1 MDYVFFFFLSIR
13 KGFLGPPRKL
23 MDLTSWV
30 IIPFLFGS
38 IGIYG
43 LVRLLRRLRS
53 SAYIQDAVVVITGAT
68 SGLGKEC
75 AKVFYKAG
83 AQLVLCGR
91 NEEGLK
97 DLINELCRIRKGS
110 VQGSYSLARDSDES
124 HTAILGTAP
133 GTEERSVRLH
143 VFLCDRTLQSE
154 CRQQRRVLP
163 CDTHPSL
170 AQFHKPHIVIFDLSD
185 VEAVANAAKEILQL
199 VGKVDILINNAGI
212 SYRGTILNTKVSVD
226 RMIMDTNYF
235 GPVALT
241 KALLPSMIK
250 NKRGHIVAISSVQG
264 KISIPFR
271 SAYSASKH
279 ATQAFCDCLRA
290 EMVPHDIAV
299 TVVSPGYIQ
308 TNLSLNAVTDDGSR
322 YGVMDKNTAEG
333 RTPEEVARIVFRAVG
348 ERSKDVLVAGLVP
361 TLAVY
366 LRALA
371 PKIFFS
377 IMAARAKKERKFKD
391 A

>member
-1 MDYVFFFFLSIR
+1 MIKNKRAHIVAIS
-13 KGFLGPPRKL
+13 
-23 MDLTSWV
+23 
-30 IIPFLFGS
+30 
-38 IGIYG
+38 
-43 LVRLLRRLRS
+43 
-53 SAYIQDAVVVITGAT
+53 
-68 SGLGKEC
+68 
-75 AKVFYKAG
+75 
-83 AQLVLCGR
+83 
-91 NEEGLK
+91 
-97 DLINELCRIRKGS
+97 S
-110 VQGSYSLARDSDES
+110 VQGKISIPFRSAYSASKHATQAFFDCLRAEMVPHDIAVTVVS
-124 HTAILGTAP
+124 LGYIQTN
-133 GTEERSVRLH
+133 L
-143 VFLCDRTLQSE
+143 
-154 CRQQRRVLP
+154 
-163 CDTHPSL
+163 SL
-170 AQFHKPHIVIFDLSD
+170 N
-185 VEAVANAAKEILQL
+185 AVTDDGSTYGA
-199 VGKVDILINNAGI
+199 V
-212 SYRGTILNTKVSVD
+212 
-226 RMIMDTNYF
+226 
-235 GPVALT
+235 
-241 KALLPSMIK
+241 LPSMIK

-279 ATQAFCDCLRA
+279 ATQAFFDCLRA

-308 TNLSLNAVTDDGSR
+308 TNLSLNAVTDDGST

-333 RTPEEVARIVFRAVG
+333 KTPKEVALIVFRAVG

>member
-1 MDYVFFFFLSIR
+1 MVLTVTKKNITYSKL
-13 KGFLGPPRKL
+13 KL

-30 IIPFLFGS
+30 IIPVLLGS
-38 IGIYG
+38 VGIYS
-43 LVRLLRRLRS
+43 LFKVLQKLRS
-53 SAYIQDAVVVITGAT
+53 SAYIQDAAVVITGAT

-83 AQLVLCGR
+83 ARLVLCGR
-91 NEEGLK
+91 NEERLK
-97 DLINELCRIRKGS
+97 DLINELNQMRKGS
-110 VQGSYSLARDSDES
+110 S
-124 HTAILGTAP
+124 
-133 GTEERSVRLH
+133 
-143 VFLCDRTLQSE
+143 
-154 CRQQRRVLP
+154 QR
-163 CDTHPSL
+163 
-170 AQFHKPHIVIFDLSD
+170 HKPHMVIFDLSD
-185 VEAVANAAKEILQL
+185 VDTVTSAAKEILHL
-199 VGKVDILINNAGI
+199 VGNVDILINNAGI

-250 NKRGHIVAISSVQG
+250 NKKGHIVAISSVQG

-279 ATQAFCDCLRA
+279 ATQAFFDCLRA
-290 EMVPHDIAV
+290 EMAPHDIAV
-299 TVVSPGYIQ
+299 TLINPGYIQ
-308 TNLSLNAVTDDGSR
+308 TNLSLNAVTDDGSK
-322 YGVMDKNTAEG
+322 YGVMDKTTAEG
-333 RTPEEVARIVFRAVG
+333 RTAEEVAKIVFNAVG
-348 ERSKDVLVAGLVP
+348 ERSKEVLVAGLVP

-371 PKIFFS
+371 PKLFFS
-377 IMAARAKKERKFKD
+377 LMAARAKKERKLKD

>member
-1 MDYVFFFFLSIR
+1 MNFR
-13 KGFLGPPRKL
+13 KGICDSKRKL

-30 IIPFLFGS
+30 IIPFLFSS
-38 IGIYG
+38 IGVYS
-43 LVRLLRRLRS
+43 LLRLLKKLRS
-53 SAYIQDAVVVITGAT
+53 SAYIQNAVVVITGAT

-75 AKVFYKAG
+75 AKVFYNAG

-97 DLINELCRIRKGS
+97 DLINELCRIQKGS
-110 VQGSYSLARDSDES
+110 IQL
-124 HTAILGTAP
+124 
-133 GTEERSVRLH
+133 
-143 VFLCDRTLQSE
+143 
-154 CRQQRRVLP
+154 
-163 CDTHPSL
+163 
-170 AQFHKPHIVIFDLSD
+170 HKPHMVIFDLSD
-185 VEAVANAAKEILQL
+185 VEAVTSAAQEILHL

-235 GPVALT
+235 GPVTLT

-279 ATQAFCDCLRA
+279 ATQAFFDCLRA
-290 EMVPHDIAV
+290 EMVTHEIAV
-299 TVVSPGYIQ
+299 TVISPGYIQ
-308 TNLSLNAVTDDGSR
+308 TKLSLNAVTDDGSK
-322 YGVMDKNTAEG
+322 YGVMDKTTAEG
-333 RTPEEVARIVFRAVG
+333 RTPEEVAQIVLRAVG

-361 TLAVY
+361 TFAVY

-377 IMAARAKKERKFKD
+377 VMAARAKKERKLKD

>member
-1 MDYVFFFFLSIR
+1 MVLTVAK
-13 KGFLGPPRKL
+13 KGICDSKRKL

-30 IIPFLFGS
+30 IIPFLFSS
-38 IGIYG
+38 IGVYS
-43 LVRLLRRLRS
+43 LLRLLKKLRS
-53 SAYIQDAVVVITGAT
+53 SAYIQNAVVVITGAT

-75 AKVFYKAG
+75 AKVFYNAG

-97 DLINELCRIRKGS
+97 DLINELCRIQKGS
-110 VQGSYSLARDSDES
+110 IQL
-124 HTAILGTAP
+124 
-133 GTEERSVRLH
+133 
-143 VFLCDRTLQSE
+143 
-154 CRQQRRVLP
+154 
-163 CDTHPSL
+163 
-170 AQFHKPHIVIFDLSD
+170 HKPHMVIFDLSD
-185 VEAVANAAKEILQL
+185 VEAVTSAAQEILHL

-235 GPVALT
+235 GPVTLT

-279 ATQAFCDCLRA
+279 ATQAFFDCLRA
-290 EMVPHDIAV
+290 EMVTHEIAV
-299 TVVSPGYIQ
+299 TVISPGYIQ
-308 TNLSLNAVTDDGSR
+308 TKLSLNAVTDDGSK
-322 YGVMDKNTAEG
+322 YGVMDKTTAEG
-333 RTPEEVARIVFRAVG
+333 RTPEEVAQIVLRAVG

-361 TLAVY
+361 TFAVY

-377 IMAARAKKERKFKD
+377 VMAARAKKERKLKD

>member
-1 MDYVFFFFLSIR
+1 MVLSVSR

-110 VQGSYSLARDSDES
+110 V
-124 HTAILGTAP
+124 
-133 GTEERSVRLH
+133 
-143 VFLCDRTLQSE
+143 
-154 CRQQRRVLP
+154 
-163 CDTHPSL
+163 
-170 AQFHKPHIVIFDLSD
+170 QFHKPHIVIFDLSD